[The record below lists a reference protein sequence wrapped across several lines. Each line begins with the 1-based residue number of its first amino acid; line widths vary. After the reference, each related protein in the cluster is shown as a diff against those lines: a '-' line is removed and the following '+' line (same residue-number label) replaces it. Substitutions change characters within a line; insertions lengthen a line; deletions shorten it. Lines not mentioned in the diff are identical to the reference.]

1 MDSINPL
8 LSQGL
13 LACLAVSLIIDF
25 VGPSLYAKAIGLL
38 SIFSEFSCQP
48 NYRFYR
54 SGTLVK
60 AVGLFELLVYLEVI

>member
-1 MDSINPL
+1 MR
-8 LSQGL
+8 
-13 LACLAVSLIIDF
+13 AVSLLIRQLNNRLRWSVISVKA
-25 VGPSLYAKAIGLL
+25 VGLFKTSRL
-38 SIFSEFSCQP
+38 SKFFRQP